1 MTTYL
6 LFLNGFFKTRK
17 DIEEFSNDFV
27 EGVSTTH
34 SLKVFIENKESI
46 ILIFDSDDDVEIL
59 RNNINGFLSK
69 NEIKSSFMFKKDDL
83 QMVRLP
89 EEVQEIIFSSSP
101 IDSIL
106 FLEIMAIEKEYNLDE
121 ILDKI
126 EKNGIQSLTKDEKKF
141 LDNFKK

>member
-59 RNNINGFLSK
+59 RNNINEFLSK

>member
-6 LFLNGFFKTRK
+6 LFLNGFFDDRK
-17 DIEEFSNDFV
+17 GIEDFSNDFV
-27 EGVSTTH
+27 EDVLTVT

-46 ILIFDSDDDVEIL
+46 IIIFDSEEEIESL
-59 RNNINGFLSK
+59 SNNINSFLSK
-69 NEIKSSFMFKKDDL
+69 NEIKSSFMFKREGL

-89 EEVQEIIFSSSP
+89 HEVQEIIFNESP
-101 IDSIL
+101 AESIL

-121 ILDKI
+121 ILEKI
-126 EKNGIQSLTKDEKKF
+126 EKNGINSLTKDEKKF

>member
-27 EGVSTTH
+27 EGVSTTY

-59 RNNINGFLSK
+59 RNNINEFLSK

-89 EEVQEIIFSSSP
+89 EEVQEIIFSNSP

>member
-1 MTTYL
+1 MTTYI
-6 LFLNGFFKTRK
+6 LFLNGFFKNRG
-17 DIEEFSNDFV
+17 DIEEFANDFI
-27 EGVSTTH
+27 ENVSTTY
-34 SLKVFIENKESI
+34 SLRVFIENKESI
-46 ILIFDSDDDVEIL
+46 VLFFDSDGEIQPL
-59 RNNINGFLSK
+59 RENINEFLSK
-69 NEIKSSFMFKKDDL
+69 NDIKSSFMFKKDDL

-89 EEVQEIIFSSSP
+89 EEVRDIIFTESP
-101 IDSIL
+101 VDSIL

>member
-6 LFLNGFFKTRK
+6 LFLNGFFKNRK
-17 DIEEFSNDFV
+17 DIEELSNDFV

-46 ILIFDSDDDVEIL
+46 ILIFDSDEDVEIL
-59 RNNINGFLSK
+59 RNNINEFLSK
-69 NEIKSSFMFKKDDL
+69 NEIKSSFMFKKDGL

-89 EEVQEIIFSSSP
+89 EEVQEIIFNNSP
-101 IDSIL
+101 VDSIL

>member
-59 RNNINGFLSK
+59 RNNINEFLSK

-89 EEVQEIIFSSSP
+89 EEVQEIIFSNSP

>member
-1 MTTYL
+1 MSTYI
-6 LFLNGFFKTRK
+6 LFLNGFFKNRG

-27 EGVSTTH
+27 ENVSTTY
-34 SLKVFIENKESI
+34 SLRVFIENKESI
-46 ILIFDSDDDVEIL
+46 VLFFDSDGEIQPL
-59 RNNINGFLSK
+59 RENINEFLSK
-69 NEIKSSFMFKKDDL
+69 NDIKSSFMFKKDDL

-89 EEVQEIIFSSSP
+89 EEVRDIIFSESP
-101 IDSIL
+101 KESIL

>member
-6 LFLNGFFKTRK
+6 LFLNGFFKNRK

-46 ILIFDSDDDVEIL
+46 ILIFDSDEDVEIL
-59 RNNINGFLSK
+59 RNNINEFLSK
-69 NEIKSSFMFKKDDL
+69 NEIKSSFMFKKDGL

-89 EEVQEIIFSSSP
+89 EEVQEIIFNNSP
-101 IDSIL
+101 VDSIL